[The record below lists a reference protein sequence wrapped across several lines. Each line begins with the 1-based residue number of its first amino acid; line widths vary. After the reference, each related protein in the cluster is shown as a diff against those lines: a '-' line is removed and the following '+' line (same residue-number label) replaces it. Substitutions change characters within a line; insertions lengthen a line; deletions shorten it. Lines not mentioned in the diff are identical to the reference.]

1 MTEVIAVRIP
11 KELKAELSD
20 LNIDYAVEVKKHLER
35 MVNKDKLRKI
45 KLELDDFRKKLGK
58 KIGTT
63 SASSETIRGDRE
75 NVH

>member
-35 MVNKDKLRKI
+35 MVNRDKLRKI
-45 KLELDDFRKKLGK
+45 KLELDEFRKKLGK
-58 KIGTT
+58 KISTT

-75 NVH
+75 NAH

>member
-11 KELKAELSD
+11 KELKDELSD

-35 MVNKDKLRKI
+35 MVNRDKLRKI
-45 KLELDDFRKKLGK
+45 KLELDEFRKKLGK
-58 KIGTT
+58 KIGKT

-75 NVH
+75 NAH